1 MRYQAQNRLF
11 CSNLCFFKAP
21 PVLLV
26 LVLAPLLLF
35 STYCSKQPSHPSLTE
50 KESLFL
56 KEIGINPAGLS
67 PSEID
72 SIKPLLAPYL
82 ELEAELKALADSM
95 ASEYPDIDIEYVD
108 GAIRFTDKPAQ
119 E

>member
-11 CSNLCFFKAP
+11 CSILCFFKAP
-21 PVLLV
+21 PVLRVLV
-26 LVLAPLLLF
+26 LVPILF
-35 STYCSKQPSHPSLTE
+35 FSSHCSKQPSNPSLTE
-50 KESLFL
+50 KESVFL